1 MFHWNLGDRPSL
13 VLFLLNGNRTNSLNF
28 LSSGDTSDELVFL
41 PQNMGTFCVKAR
53 KNVGLFLDSS
63 TVINKLLAS
72 RSPCGIFLR
81 IVKFLLIEGALKY
94 VWYYMWHCSEMLS
107 TRRFL
112 LVSAVMFVLRRF
124 VDNALINSIVF
135 IPIPFYKQVIKQP
148 WVLPM
153 FTLLK
158 HILLKLTEL
167 WLVIPTTLKNPCKIL
182 KWILNPMLEY
192 VYVLV

>member
-1 MFHWNLGDRPSL
+1 MFTSKNLPKRPFLESFVWRQGKTLGYFSTHRLSWTNCWPQGVHVEYFLELWN
-13 VLFLLNGNRTNSLNF
+13 
-28 LSSGDTSDELVFL
+28 
-41 PQNMGTFCVKAR
+41 
-53 KNVGLFLDSS
+53 
-63 TVINKLLAS
+63 
-72 RSPCGIFLR
+72 
-81 IVKFLLIEGALKY
+81 FLLIEGALKY

-124 VDNALINSIVF
+124 VENVLINSIAF
-135 IPIPFYKQVIKQP
+135 IPIPFYKQIIKQP

-167 WLVIPTTLKNPCKIL
+167 WLVIPPTVKNPCKIL